1 VTFSASDLEINPTMR
16 VRLFIALTTTF
27 LLVLTG
33 CGGSESQGSAVI
45 PLLQAPHGPTDVVTD
60 FLNHW
65 QENDFPAMYAA
76 LSAQTKSEVALPT
89 FQAIYEDV
97 AKAMSLDNLTYS
109 LSETKLQGNSAAITY
124 NVIFESPIFGTITD
138 TDRIMRL
145 VEGGNG
151 WGIVWSSLDIMN
163 GLAAGSRLE
172 AQSRTQERGNIYSS
186 DGRLLVED
194 GGTVIALYGS
204 QQNMFDVEECL
215 TLLARVFKRQRRDL
229 KAYFAR
235 FNADT
240 VFYIGEV
247 DSETDAVD
255 GAAIDETCGAPTRT
269 PRSTRRYAGS
279 GGMAHVTGYI
289 GQIPADQVEAYRQ
302 RGYNPGDLVG
312 LSGIERAYQDQ
323 LAGMPAQ
330 VLRIISPAG
339 VLLRELAGKQG
350 TPSQSAQLTLDYNIQ
365 MTASQALADAFNY
378 AEPNWAAPGISPGA
392 GVVVLDINTGAVLAM
407 ASYPFF
413 DPGMFNPD
421 TPALAQNPMLI
432 ADLSADSRQP
442 FSNRTTQ
449 EQYFPGST
457 FKIVTTAAAA
467 QEKLMAVDQLFSCG
481 LTWDGRTQF
490 GDTASPRSDWRRM
503 EPADSPTSQPAGDIT
518 MSQSL
523 AASCNPFFYEMGA
536 RLYLNRGSNVLLT
549 YASKMGL
556 GAPTGIEALT
566 EAPGVLPAATSVEQ
580 AINEAIGQGGLQV
593 SILQM
598 ARLVAGVAN
607 GGTLYRPYLV
617 QRIGQLS
624 GTDAGNPTYEAA
636 PKVDG
641 QNGLSPEALDV
652 VKKGMCMVTTDTT
665 LGTAW
670 FVFEETGYT
679 VCGKTGTAQTGRQQP
694 YGWFVAFAPADN
706 PQIAIAAMVEFSRE
720 GSETAAP
727 IVRRI
732 LDAYFN
738 QPAAAFPKWW
748 NNMAYVPL
756 EIPEGETGG

>member
-1 VTFSASDLEINPTMR
+1 MR
-16 VRLFIALTTTF
+16 VRLFIALMTAF

-33 CGGSESQGSAVI
+33 CGGGDSQGSASI
-45 PLLQAPHGPTDVVTD
+45 PILQAPRGPADVVTD
-60 FLNHW
+60 FIGHW
-65 QENDFPAMYAA
+65 QQGDFPAMYAA
-76 LSAQTKSEVALPT
+76 LSAQSQSEVALPT
-89 FQAIYEDV
+89 FQAIYQDV
-97 AKAMSLDNLTYS
+97 ASAMSLDKITYT
-109 LSETKLQGNSAAITY
+109 LGETTLQGEAAAVHY
-124 NVIFESPIFGTITD
+124 NVILESPVFGTITD
-138 TDRIMRL
+138 ADRIMRL
-145 VEGGNG
+145 VKGANG
-151 WGIVWSSLDIMN
+151 WGIAWSSMDIVN
-163 GLAAGSRLE
+163 GLAAGSRVE
-172 AQSRTQERGNIYSS
+172 AQSRTEQRGNIYSS
-186 DGRLLVED
+186 DGRLLVEE
-194 GGTVIALYGS
+194 GGTIIALYGS
-204 QQNMFDVEECL
+204 QINMADVGECL
-215 TLLARVFKRQRRDL
+215 TLLARVLRRQRYDL
-229 KAYFAR
+229 EKYFNR
-235 FNADT
+235 FNTDT
-240 VFYIGEV
+240 VFYLGEI
-247 DSETDAVD
+247 DSETDAVE
-255 GAAIDETCGAPTRT
+255 GVAIDETCGSPTRT
-269 PRSTRRYAGS
+269 PRSTRRYAGN
-279 GGMAHVTGYI
+279 GGVAHVTGYI

-323 LAGMPAQ
+323 LAGVPSQ

-350 TPSQSAQLTLDYNIQ
+350 TPSQSVQLTLDYKIQ

-392 GVVVLDINTGAVLAM
+392 GVVVLDVNTGAVLAM

-421 TPALAQNPMLI
+421 TPALAQNPTLI

-442 FSNRTTQ
+442 FSNRVVQ

-467 QEKLMAVDQLFSCG
+467 QERLMTADQLFNCG

-556 GAPTGIEALT
+556 GAPTGIEALP
-566 EAPGVLPAATSVEQ
+566 EAPGVLPIATSVEQ

-624 GTDAGNPTYEAA
+624 GTDAGDPTYEAT

-641 QNGLSPEALDV
+641 QNGLSSEALDV

-679 VCGKTGTAQTGRQQP
+679 VCGKTGTAQSGRQQP

-738 QPAAAFPKWW
+738 QPAYGFPKWW
-748 NNMAYVPL
+748 NNMTYVPL